1 MLRLVLCL
9 VASLALV
16 AANAADPAAQPE
28 IQWRF
33 VGGRALQ
40 TQTNAPV
47 LKKVLTLPETSAVGP
62 SMSRHLAETWW
73 RIATGTTNMPAV
85 ALEAGVAL
93 AQDLLQSASAGE
105 VLRGKA
111 GREVAVALQLP
122 ADRVA
127 VWEKRWP
134 IWAGAV
140 HAIRGPSSASKP
152 QPQLLRRDSWVLAVS
167 DVTTHPME
175 ATLTRLTAPPSS
187 PGSLLHWRS
196 VVPGH
201 PAVELTF
208 VPTNGNVR
216 VEGTLRPIQPIP
228 EQLPEWMVPGF
239 IREPL
244 VQFTAARGLGP
255 LTAGWLD
262 PKSSTGSGWPNQMF
276 VWGQPNQSYRYP
288 YFAAQYD
295 DPTGYL
301 KRLHG
306 IYRGGF
312 APESATPRYKGE
324 LYANTNRL
332 VLAGGIPLA
341 PMMEAMTREKRPLVT
356 LAMIPLVKTTNPPSP
371 EMLSQMNRPEMLVYD
386 FEFTS
391 DSIRQWNA
399 ALQLPDLLEGRS
411 VVTTTPAVRW
421 LLAAG
426 PLIGECV
433 TTVTRKDAT
442 HALIRRKSPVGLSG
456 LELALLAKWLD
467 PIPPIRL
474 GATNTP
480 AKTRN

>member
-1 MLRLVLCL
+1 MLRLVLCI
-9 VASLALV
+9 VAILALNP
-16 AANAADPAAQPE
+16 ANAADPGPQPE

-33 VGGRALQ
+33 AGGDALQ
-40 TQTNAPV
+40 TQTRAPV
-47 LKKVLTLPETSAVGP
+47 LAKVLTLPEATAVGP
-62 SMSRHLAETWW
+62 VLSRHLAETWW
-73 RIATGTTNMPAV
+73 RFTTGKTNIPPA

-93 AQDLLQSASAGE
+93 AHDLLRSGSVGE
-105 VLRGKA
+105 VLRGTK
-111 GREVAVALQLP
+111 GREVAVAIQLP
-122 ADRVA
+122 ADRIA

-134 IWAGAV
+134 AWVGAIQS
-140 HAIRGPSSASKP
+140 ARNPASASR
-152 QPQLLRRDSWVLAVS
+152 PQLLRKDAWVLAVS
-167 DVTTHPME
+167 DSATQPME
-175 ATLTRLTAPPSS
+175 STLARLTVPSPS
-187 PGSLLHWRS
+187 PGTLLHWKSAIAGR
-196 VVPGH
+196 
-201 PAVELTF
+201 PALELTF
-208 VPTNGNVR
+208 APTNGNVR
-216 VEGTLRPIQPIP
+216 VEGTLKPIQPIP
-228 EQLPEWMVPGF
+228 EPLPGWLVPGF

-244 VQFTAARGLGP
+244 VQFTAARGLDP

-262 PKSSTGSGWPNQMF
+262 PKPSTGSGWPNQLF
-276 VWGQPNQSYRYP
+276 VWGQPNNSYRYP

-312 APESATPRYKGE
+312 APDSATPRYKGE
-324 LYANTNRL
+324 LFATTNRL
-332 VLAGGIPLA
+332 VLAGGLPLA
-341 PMMEAMTREKRPLVT
+341 PMVEAMTKEKKPLVT
-356 LAMIPLVKTTNPPSP
+356 VAMIPLVKTTNPPSP
-371 EMLSQMNRPEMLVYD
+371 EMLSQMNRPDMLVYD

-433 TTVTRKDAT
+433 TTVTRKDAS

-467 PIPPIRL
+467 PVPPVRL
-474 GATNTP
+474 GAPNTP
-480 AKTRN
+480 TKSRN

>member
-1 MLRLVLCL
+1 MLRFVLCIA
-9 VASLALV
+9 ASLTLFSAHG
-16 AANAADPAAQPE
+16 AGPGPQAE

-33 VGGRALQ
+33 VGGLALQ

-47 LKKVLTLPETSAVGP
+47 LRKVLTLPEASAVGP

-73 RIATGTTNMPAV
+73 HFATGRTNVPPA
-85 ALEAGVAL
+85 ALEAGIAL
-93 AQDLLQSASAGE
+93 AHDLIRSASAGE
-105 VLRGKA
+105 VLPGKG
-111 GREVAVALQLP
+111 GRELAVAVQLP

-134 IWAGAV
+134 AWVGAIQ
-140 HAIRGPSSASKP
+140 AARNPSSTSK
-152 QPQLLRRDSWVLAVS
+152 PQLLRKDSWVLAVS
-167 DVTTHPME
+167 DAATQPVE
-175 ATLTRLTAPPSS
+175 ATLARLTTSASAP
-187 PGSLLHWRS
+187 GTLLQWQSR
-196 VVPGH
+196 VVGQ
-201 PAVELTF
+201 PALELSI

-216 VEGTLRPIQPIP
+216 VEGSLKPIRPIP
-228 EQLPEWMVPGF
+228 ERLPDWMVPGF
-239 IREPL
+239 VREPL
-244 VQFTAARGLGP
+244 IQFTAARGLDP

-262 PKSSTGSGWPNQMF
+262 PKASTGSGWPNQLF
-276 VWGQPNQSYRYP
+276 VWGQPNRSYRYP
-288 YFAAQYD
+288 YFAAQFD
-295 DPTGYL
+295 DPMGYL
-301 KRLHG
+301 KRLHE

-312 APESATPRYKGE
+312 APTSPTPRYKGE
-324 LYANTNRL
+324 LFANTNRL
-332 VLAGGIPLA
+332 VLAGGLPLA
-341 PMMEAMTREKRPLVT
+341 PMVEAMTKEKKPLIT

-371 EMLSQMNRPEMLVYD
+371 EMLSQMNKPDMLVYD

-399 ALQLPDLLEGRS
+399 AFQLPDLLEGRS
-411 VVTTTPAVRW
+411 VVTTSPAVRW

-433 TTVTRKDAT
+433 TTVTRKDASN
-442 HALIRRKSPVGLSG
+442 ALIRRKSPVGLSG

-467 PIPPIRL
+467 PVPPIRL